1 MAIYHTSE
9 SKSSPPVFG
18 STKGRP
24 CRSNRIYWQDSVLR
38 HVCVQF
44 CSMICNISGVG
55 SGNRYFMIF
64 WGGGAT
70 TTQSWPTSIEFMHAI
85 NDAFPPEPNSTCR
98 FITQFAS
105 PLHDLFISRPNS
117 PNGQLSVLKDKH
129 VLNEHII
136 FWSAQKMP
144 RWRIPVGDVN
154 AHQVAMQWNKLFF
167 ASDCTTNSFTAPY
180 FSSQL
185 FWHREPMIGP
195 ICMCR

>member
-85 NDAFPPEPNSTCR
+85 NDAFPLEPNSTCR

-129 VLNEHII
+129 VLNEHV
-136 FWSAQKMP
+136 FLWKSQKKCWDGGYLWVM
-144 RWRIPVGDVN
+144 WMRI
-154 AHQVAMQWNKLFF
+154 KLP
-167 ASDCTTNSFTAPY
+167 CNGTN
-180 FSSQL
+180 FSSQAIVPQIASQL
-185 FWHREPMIGP
+185 LTFLLSYFGIVSQW
-195 ICMCR
+195 